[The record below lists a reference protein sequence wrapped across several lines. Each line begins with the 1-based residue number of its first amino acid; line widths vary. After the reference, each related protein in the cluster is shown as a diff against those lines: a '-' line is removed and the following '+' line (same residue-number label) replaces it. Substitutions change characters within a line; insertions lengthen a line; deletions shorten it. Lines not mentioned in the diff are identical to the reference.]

1 VTQRAVRTM
10 VKLRK
15 PWQREGQPVRPKC
28 QLGTVTRNKLA
39 GIVVIEMKRDDTAGV
54 WVPPPVIFVGAFALG
69 VMLDKLSPLGWP
81 WLPHRLAAVTAIG
94 LAAFSAAI
102 ICWQVATFRQAGT
115 PVAPRLPTMALV
127 TTGPYRFSRN
137 PDYGAQALLYL
148 ALTLALGRWWSTLT
162 LIPAMLAIRHGVISR
177 EERYLERR
185 FGEQYRA
192 YKRRVRRWI

>member
-1 VTQRAVRTM
+1 MFLFFFLFFFFLMIR
-10 VKLRK
+10 
-15 PWQREGQPVRPKC
+15 RPPRST
-28 QLGTVTRNKLA
+28 LFPYTTLFR
-39 GIVVIEMKRDDTAGV
+39 
-54 WVPPPVIFVGAFALG
+54 
-69 VMLDKLSPLGWP
+69 S
-81 WLPHRLAAVTAIG
+81 G

-115 PVAPRLPTMALV
+115 PVAPRLPTMALA

-148 ALTLALGRWWSTLT
+148 ALTLALGRWWSILT

-185 FGEQYRA
+185 FGEEYRA
-192 YKRRVRRWI
+192 YKRRVPRWI